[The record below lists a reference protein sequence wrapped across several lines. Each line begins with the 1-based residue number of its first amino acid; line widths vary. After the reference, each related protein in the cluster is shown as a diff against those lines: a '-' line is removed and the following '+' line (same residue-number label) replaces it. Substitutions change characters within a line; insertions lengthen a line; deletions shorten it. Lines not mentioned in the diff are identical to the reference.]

1 MASNSLRE
9 KILSSDDT
17 QTELVDVP
25 EWGVTLEVR
34 GMSGKARAQFLANYT
49 DEFGRVQWDKLY
61 PNLLIH
67 SVFDPETGEQVFLP
81 EDNDAINLKSGSALE
96 VVANVS
102 LRLSGLNQNEQKEAG
117 KDS

>member
-1 MASNSLRE
+1 
-9 KILSSDDT
+9 
-17 QTELVDVP
+17 
-25 EWGVTLEVR
+25 
-34 GMSGKARAQFLANYT
+34 
-49 DEFGRVQWDKLY
+49 
-61 PNLLIH
+61 
-67 SVFDPETGEQVFLP
+67 VFDPESGEQVFLP